1 MLNITRSMRTIALV
15 FLLSASALYAQDP
28 SQRVCGNEY
37 ASAGVEGLT
46 YAEALDY
53 AGRLHDEYQE
63 ELLGKLVAEDVS
75 LQDVERIEEV
85 MERNTAE
92 FFAARG
98 IDISGHHYQFCFS
111 PCKKTLGIVRGRQS
125 EEATA
130 ILTELE
136 RFILSY
142 DGLDDASFLSSL
154 EKLKAAALQLPEAQD
169 VFMAGLP
176 VTIAIHSFQY
186 WQANADRW
194 LDSLTAEVDA
204 PAAGRPRMIQTNKQ
218 KCKVSLLSAGISDVG
233 GAYAV
238 GSLGVFAG
246 PVGVFAG
253 GLLGAGAGSA
263 GNLIGQGI
271 ACAFGWL

>member
-1 MLNITRSMRTIALV
+1 MRIIALV

-37 ASAGVEGLT
+37 ASAGVAGLT

-53 AGRLHDEYQE
+53 TGRLHDEYQE
-63 ELLGKLVAEDVS
+63 ELLGKLLAEDVY
-75 LQDVERIEEV
+75 LKDVERIEEI
-85 MERNTAE
+85 MERNTTE
-92 FFAARG
+92 FFATRG

-111 PCKKTLGIVRGRQS
+111 PCRKTLGIVPGRQS

-136 RFILSY
+136 RLILSY
-142 DGLDDASFLSSL
+142 DGLDDARFLSAL
-154 EKLKAAALQLPEAQD
+154 EELKAAALQLPEEQD
-169 VFMAGLP
+169 VFMAGIP

-194 LDSLTAEVDA
+194 LEALTAEVEA
-204 PAAGRPRMIQTNKQ
+204 PAARRPRMIQTNK
-218 KCKVSLLSAGISDVG
+218 KCKVSLVSAGLSDAG

-246 PVGVFAG
+246 PVGVVAG

>member
-1 MLNITRSMRTIALV
+1 MLNITRSVRIIALA
-15 FLLSASALYAQDP
+15 FLLSASVLRAQDSP
-28 SQRVCGNEY
+28 ERTCGNEY
-37 ASAGVEGLT
+37 ASVGAAGMT

-63 ELLGKLVAEDVS
+63 ELLGKLLEENVS
-75 LQDVERIEEV
+75 LKDVERIEEI

-92 FFAARG
+92 FFASRG
-98 IDISGHHYQFCFS
+98 IDVSGHHYQFCFS
-111 PCKKTLGIVRGRQS
+111 PCKKTLGIVAGRQS

-130 ILTELE
+130 ILKELE
-136 RFILSY
+136 RLILSY
-142 DGLDDASFLSSL
+142 DGTDDASFFASL
-154 EKLKAAALQLPEAQD
+154 EKLQAAALQLPDEQD
-169 VFMAGLP
+169 VFMAGIP
-176 VTIAIHSFQY
+176 VTIAMHSFRY

-194 LDSLTAEVDA
+194 LDALTAEVDA
-204 PAAGRPRMIQTNKQ
+204 PAALRPGMIATNK
-218 KCKVSLLSAGISDVG
+218 KCKVSLLSAGISDAG

>member
-1 MLNITRSMRTIALV
+1 MLNITRSMRIIALV

-37 ASAGVEGLT
+37 ASAGVAGLT

-63 ELLGKLVAEDVS
+63 ELLGKLLAEDVY
-75 LQDVERIEEV
+75 LKDVERIEEI

-92 FFAARG
+92 FFATRG

-111 PCKKTLGIVRGRQS
+111 PCKKTLGIVAGRQS

-136 RFILSY
+136 RLILSY
-142 DGLDDASFLSSL
+142 DGLDDARFLGAL
-154 EKLKAAALQLPEAQD
+154 EELKTAALQLSEEQD
-169 VFMAGLP
+169 VFMAGIP

-194 LDSLTAEVDA
+194 LESLTAEVEA
-204 PAAGRPRMIQTNKQ
+204 PAARRPRMIQTNR
-218 KCKVSLLSAGISDVG
+218 KCKVSLVSAGLSDAA

-246 PVGVFAG
+246 PVGVVAG